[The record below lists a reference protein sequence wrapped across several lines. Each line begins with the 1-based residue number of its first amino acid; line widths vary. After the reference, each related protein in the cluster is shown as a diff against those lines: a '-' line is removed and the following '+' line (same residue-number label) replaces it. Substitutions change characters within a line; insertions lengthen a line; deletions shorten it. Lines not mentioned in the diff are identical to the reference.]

1 MDKKMLPG
9 EDPSQ
14 SVISAVVD
22 CLQKMKGKMDKN
34 IICLDEYPTLFIES
48 CPLDT
53 NQREK
58 GG

>member
-1 MDKKMLPG
+1 MLPG